1 VRHDGPEA
9 YNTGRWS
16 SPRDSHSRAE
26 LAICLDGSKARR
38 VLGFKPVHPSIQVDE
53 LQRIV
58 KDFQADGI
66 W

>member
-1 VRHDGPEA
+1 
-9 YNTGRWS
+9 
-16 SPRDSHSRAE
+16 
-26 LAICLDGSKARR
+26 